1 MSPANYYQTLEI
13 TPQATQQEI
22 KQAYRRLAKNFHP
35 DLNNDR
41 LDNKKIIEIN
51 AAYEILGDPQ
61 RRRLYDLQIND
72 SPINSVANR
81 QERAARAQS
90 QYQQHKQTEGNEEL
104 QQAQWLAQVYKPIDR
119 LIGTIVKP
127 LKNQIESLSADPFDD
142 DLMRDFQ
149 NYLED
154 CRVYLQKA
162 EKIRSSRPNP
172 AKLALV
178 AANLYHCLNQLS
190 DGISEL
196 EYYTAN
202 YDDYYLKTG
211 REIFRIAKGLRQD
224 AKDAAKRV

>member
-1 MSPANYYQTLEI
+1 MPPANYYQTLEI
-13 TPQATQQEI
+13 TPEATQQEI

-72 SPINSVANR
+72 SPINSVAAR

-90 QYQQHKQTEGNEEL
+90 QYQQHKQTKGNEEL